1 MAIQPILRMGHPVLR
16 EPAEPVD
23 PARIPEL
30 GPLLTDLRDTLAAAG
45 GIGLAAPQI
54 GVGLQVAIIDLP
66 GGPSRYGELPI
77 IPSTAFINPV
87 VEVLDPHT
95 AGFWEGC
102 LSVPGLRGFVERPQS
117 LRVTALDSTGQPLQM
132 QFDGFAATVIQHEF
146 DHLDG
151 TLYIDRITDPKLLM
165 FEAEYEAFVLT
176 QE

>member
-16 EPAEPVD
+16 QPAMPVT
-23 PARIPEL
+23 PEQLPQL
-30 GPLLTDLRDTLAAAG
+30 GSLLRDLQDTLADSG

-66 GGPSRYGELPI
+66 GGPSRYGELPR
-77 IPSTAFINPV
+77 IPCTAFINPV
-87 VEVLDPHT
+87 MTVLDPAS
-95 AGFWEGC
+95 AGYWEGC

-117 LRVTALDSTGQPLQM
+117 LRVRALNPEGESFEMT
-132 QFDGFAATVIQHEF
+132 FEGFAATVIQHEF

-151 TLYIDRITDPKLLM
+151 TLYIDRIKDPKLLM
-165 FEAEYEAFVLT
+165 FEPEFETYVLA